1 MPVAAAYFLPVSVF
15 VAVTATPG
23 RGTPPALPAVPAMTV
38 PRIVPPCCAA
48 DAGGAGV
55 CEEAADEVAGSA
67 LCVVGT
73 DGALC
78 IVAGG
83 GAGVWAPDGNRPA
96 MHTTTH
102 TIALA
107 RRALNL

>member
-23 RGTPPALPAVPAMTV
+23 RGTPPALPTVPAMTV

-48 DAGGAGV
+48 DAGGAG
-55 CEEAADEVAGSA
+55 SA

-78 IVAGG
+78 VVAGG